1 LLGQFCFRLH
11 SLFTTNPSVMKSLIV
26 AAFTICTCVVAH
38 AQQTELPNE
47 SRPAHIQ
54 NTELSSPPPEP
65 LYVIAEDG
73 IKREVSTDEMSK
85 LNIFQIESVEMVFD
99 AESLKEYGEKG
110 KNGVMI
116 IWLKEEE

>member
-1 LLGQFCFRLH
+1 
-11 SLFTTNPSVMKSLIV
+11 MKSLIV

-47 SRPAHIQ
+47 SRPAQTQ

-65 LYVIAEDG
+65 MYVIAEGG

-99 AESLKEYGEKG
+99 SESLKEYGEKG